1 MAERKLGCPDE
12 TYKFLQRLRNHLI
25 SAEIL
30 HKRFENEAKEY
41 MKMGLNKRALFMQ
54 KMANYCLEVVREIED
69 EIEELEKLC
78 FGRRESP

>member
-1 MAERKLGCPDE
+1 MAKRQLNCSDKDYIIL
-12 TYKFLQRLRNHLI
+12 KRLRNHLI

-69 EIEELEKLC
+69 EIEELERLC